1 MKTTP
6 SSNTSSNNLDIQAL
20 LNALMKRWYYF
31 AICIPLFL
39 ALGIVSIQTTAPTY
53 KVKASMLIDFGKEDE
68 ILGSNQFMESGIQ
81 LFGNNQNLI
90 NEIAFVKSFNL
101 VQEPLR
107 YLGFQVSYFEKE
119 GFSDKELYK
128 KSPFSVIPNE
138 TQEQIIDVP
147 ITFRSISDQLYEVEI
162 EAEDY
167 KILMP
172 DGSTRKVEGK
182 ELKIKQACQYGKE
195 CATEYFSFLLV
206 KGANTSS
213 VESLKEREIYFM
225 MHDLEKMTTK
235 YINNLE
241 IAAISEESTV
251 IELSTEGT
259 VVQKETDFLNTLCK
273 TYIQT
278 KLDDKN
284 QFALGTI
291 DFIDS
296 QLDIVTDSLRGAED
310 QMSSIRQ
317 NQQTLD
323 LNLTAT
329 NAVTKLQSLET
340 DKSALSV
347 RSNYYKDLLGDLE
360 AEASIQTIVAP
371 SQLGI
376 SDPMLNDLVMELKR
390 LSNEKIAR
398 SLGGANSANIEL
410 KILNEQIANNMN
422 TLREN
427 VRSIIKST
435 DYSLEE
441 VNRRIA
447 ETQSVVSRLPRD
459 ERNLIKV
466 RRKFTFNETLYNY
479 LLQRRTEAGIA
490 QAANT
495 SDSKILDEARMQ
507 GNGPVAPN
515 IPFILAGCIILG
527 IMIPTLLISTQSVLN
542 TTITEQSQLE
552 NKLFVPIVGNI
563 RQGLT
568 NSKKLDLD
576 NPSNAAVVES
586 FRYLKVNLQYLAP
599 DRSRKVI
606 SFTSTVPNEGKTFCA
621 INLAYVLA
629 MAGSK
634 TIILGI
640 DMRKPMLAINLGIPD
655 NRGLSDYLTEQAG
668 LTAVIQPT
676 GIPNL
681 DAITSGPVPP
691 NPGELLGLDQ
701 FRDLLD
707 KLRGMY
713 DYIILDT
720 PPTGL
725 VADFLAIAPHS
736 DVNLYVVRMGHSK
749 WEFLK
754 EVENAGANKA
764 LKNLYVVVNGVQ
776 KGPGNKKYGYYSSY
790 YRPMEGKSK
799 NKNTKPGSDNGNTM
813 IDKLKTLITA
823 KS

>member
-1 MKTTP
+1 
-6 SSNTSSNNLDIQAL
+6 
-20 LNALMKRWYYF
+20 
-31 AICIPLFL
+31 
-39 ALGIVSIQTTAPTY
+39 
-53 KVKASMLIDFGKEDE
+53 MLIDFGKEDE
-68 ILGSNQFMESGIQ
+68 VLGSNQFMESGIQ

-90 NEIAFVKSFNL
+90 NEIAVIKSFNL
-101 VQEPLR
+101 VREPLR
-107 YLGFQVSYFEKE
+107 YLGFQVSYFEKG

-128 KSPFSVIPNE
+128 KSPFSVIANE
-138 TQEQIIDVP
+138 TQQQIIDIP
-147 ITFRSISDQLYEVEI
+147 ITFKAISDQLYEIEI
-162 EAEDY
+162 ETEDY
-167 KILMP
+167 KMLLP
-172 DGSTRKVEGK
+172 DGSVQKFEGK

-195 CATEYFSFLLV
+195 CATEYFSFLIV
-206 KGANTSS
+206 KGDNFNS
-213 VESLKEREIYFM
+213 VESLKDREIYFM
-225 MHDLEKMTTK
+225 LHDLEKLTTK
-235 YINNLE
+235 YINGLT
-241 IAAISEESTV
+241 IAAIDEESTV

-259 VVQKETDFLNTLCK
+259 VIQKEEDFLNTLCK
-273 TYIQT
+273 TYIQA
-278 KLDDKN
+278 KLDEKN
-284 QFALGTI
+284 QFAMGTI

-296 QLDIVTDSLRGAED
+296 QLDIVTDSLKGAED
-310 QMSSIRQ
+310 QMTNIRQ
-317 NQQTLD
+317 SQQTLD
-323 LNLTAT
+323 LNLTAS
-329 NAVTKLQSLET
+329 NAVSKMQTLEA
-340 DKSALSV
+340 DKSNLSV
-347 RSNYYKDLLGDLE
+347 RSNYYKDLLKGLE
-360 AEASIQTIVAP
+360 VEEGIQTIVAP

-376 SDPMLNDLVMELKR
+376 TDPVLNDLVMELKR
-390 LSNEKIAR
+390 LNNEKIAR

-427 VRSIIKST
+427 VKSIIKST
-435 DYSLEE
+435 EYTLTE

-447 ETQSVVSRLPRD
+447 EAQAVVSRLPRD

-495 SDSKILDEARMQ
+495 SDSKILDEARMA
-507 GNGPVAPN
+507 GTGPVSPN
-515 IPFILAGCIILG
+515 IPFILVGCIILG
-527 IMIPTLLISTQSVLN
+527 ILIPTLLLSTQSILN
-542 TTITEQSQLE
+542 TTISEQSQLE
-552 NKLFVPIVGNI
+552 NKLFTPIVGNI
-563 RQGLT
+563 RQGIA

-576 NPSNAAVVES
+576 NPANAAVVES

-655 NRGLSDYLTEQAG
+655 NRGMSDYLTEQAG
-668 LTAVIQPT
+668 LEAVIQST

-691 NPGELLGLDQ
+691 NPGELLGLDH
-701 FRDLLD
+701 FRELLD

-736 DVNLYVVRMGHSK
+736 DVNLYVVRMGFSK

-754 EVENAGANKA
+754 EVENASTNKA

-790 YRPMEGKSK
+790 YRPMDGKSK

>member
-1 MKTTP
+1 MKTNP
-6 SSNTSSNNLDIQAL
+6 SSYQSNNNLDIQAL
-20 LNALMKRWYYF
+20 LSQLAKRWYYF

-39 ALGIVSIQTTAPTY
+39 ALGIFSIQTTAPTY
-53 KVKASMLIDFGKEDE
+53 KVQASMVIDPGKEDQ

-81 LFGNNQNLI
+81 LFGNSQNILD
-90 NEIAFVKSFNL
+90 EVAVFKSFNI
-101 VQEPLR
+101 VREPLR

-119 GFSDKELYK
+119 GFLDNELYK

-138 TQEQIIDVP
+138 TQEQIIETP
-147 ITFRSISDQLYEVEI
+147 ITFRAISDQLYEVEI

-167 KILMP
+167 RILMP
-172 DGSTRKVEGK
+172 DGTTRKVEGQ
-182 ELKIKQACQYGKE
+182 ELKVKQACQYGKE

-206 KGANTSS
+206 KGDKGTDI
-213 VESLKEREIYFM
+213 ESLKKREIYFM
-225 MHDLEKMTTK
+225 MHDLDKMTSK
-235 YINNLE
+235 YINALS
-241 IAAISEESTV
+241 IAPAAEESSV
-251 IELSTEGT
+251 LELSTEGT
-259 VVQKETDFLNTLCK
+259 VIQKEVDFLNTLCK
-273 TYIQT
+273 TYIQV
-278 KLDDKN
+278 KLDEKN
-284 QFALGTI
+284 QFAMGTI
-291 DFIDS
+291 DFIDK
-296 QLDIVTDSLRGAED
+296 QLDVVTDSLKGAED
-310 QMSSIRQ
+310 QMTNIRQ

-329 NAVTKLQSLET
+329 NAVTRLQALET
-340 DKSALSV
+340 DKSNLSV
-347 RSNYYKDLLGDLE
+347 RVNYYRDLLNDLE

-371 SQLGI
+371 SNAGI
-376 SDPMLNDLVMELKR
+376 ADPLLNDLVLELKR
-390 LSNEKIAR
+390 LNNEKIAR

-410 KILNEQIANNMN
+410 KILNEQISNNMN

-435 DYSLEE
+435 DFALNDA
-441 VNRRIA
+441 NRRIA
-447 ETQSVVSRLPRD
+447 EVQAVVSRLPRD

-466 RRKFTFNETLYNY
+466 TRKFTFNETLYNY
-479 LLQRRTEAGIA
+479 LLQRRAEAGIA
-490 QAANT
+490 QAANV
-495 SDSKILDEARMQ
+495 SDSKILDEARMA
-507 GNGPVAPN
+507 GTGPVAPN

-527 IMIPTLLISTQSVLN
+527 ILIPTLIISTQGMFN
-542 TTITEQSQLE
+542 TTITDQSQLE
-552 NKLFVPIVGNI
+552 RKLFTPVVGNI
-563 RQGLT
+563 REGT
-568 NSKKLDLD
+568 VKYSKKLELE

-621 INLAYVLA
+621 INLSYVLA
-629 MAGSK
+629 MSGAK
-634 TIILGI
+634 TIVLGI
-640 DMRKPMLAINLGIPD
+640 DMRKPMLDVNLGIP
-655 NRGLSDYLTEQAG
+655 NHRGLSDYLTEQAS
-668 LTAVIQPT
+668 LQAVIQPT

-736 DVNLYVVRMGHSK
+736 DVNLYVVRMGASK

-754 EVENAGANKA
+754 EIDNASSNKA
-764 LKNLYVVVNGVQ
+764 LKNLYVVINGVK

-790 YRPMEGKSK
+790 YRPLDGKG
-799 NKNTKPGSDNGNTM
+799 KNTKPGSENGNTV

>member
-1 MKTTP
+1 MKPTP
-6 SSNTSSNNLDIQAL
+6 SPYQSSENLDIQGLLDAL
-20 LNALMKRWYYF
+20 LKRWYYF

-39 ALGIVSIQTTAPTY
+39 ALGIFSIQTTAPTY
-53 KVKASMLIDFGKEDE
+53 KVKASMLIDFGKEDQMF
-68 ILGSNQFMESGIQ
+68 GSNQFMESGIQ

-90 NEIAFVKSFNL
+90 NEIAVIKSFNL
-101 VQEPLR
+101 VSEPIR

-128 KSPFSVIPNE
+128 KAPFSVIANE

-147 ITFRSISDQLYEVEI
+147 ITFRAVSDQLYEVEI
-162 EAEDY
+162 EAEEY

-206 KGANTSS
+206 KGDNASN
-213 VESLKEREIYFM
+213 VESLKERELYFM
-225 MHDLEKMTTK
+225 MHDPDKLTTK
-235 YINNLE
+235 YINSLE
-241 IAAISEESTV
+241 ISAISEESTV
-251 IELSTEGT
+251 IELSTEGN
-259 VVQKETDFLNTLCK
+259 VIQKEEDFLNTLCK
-273 TYIQT
+273 TYIQA
-278 KLDDKN
+278 KLDEKN
-284 QFALGTI
+284 QFATGTI
-291 DFIDS
+291 DFIDA
-296 QLDIVTDSLRGAED
+296 QLDVVTDSLKGAEE
-310 QMSSIRQ
+310 QMTNLRQ
-317 NQQTLD
+317 SQQTLD
-323 LNLTAT
+323 LNLTAS
-329 NAVTKLQSLET
+329 NAVAKLQTLET
-340 DKSALSV
+340 DRAALSV
-347 RSNYYKDLLGDLE
+347 RINYLQDLQRGLELESN
-360 AEASIQTIVAP
+360 IQTIVAP

-376 SDPMLNDLVMELKR
+376 GDQILNDLVLELKR
-390 LSNEKIAR
+390 LNNEKIAR

-410 KILNEQIANNMN
+410 KILNEQIANNVN
-422 TLREN
+422 NLREN
-427 VRSIIKST
+427 VRGIIKST
-435 DYSLEE
+435 EYSLND

-447 ETQSVVSRLPRD
+447 EAQAVVSRLPRD

-466 RRKFTFNETLYNY
+466 TRKFTFNETLYNY
-479 LLQRRTEAGIA
+479 LLQRRAEAGIA

-495 SDSKILDEARMQ
+495 SDSKILDEARMV
-507 GNGPVAPN
+507 GSGPVAPN
-515 IPFILAGCIILG
+515 IPFILVGCIVLG
-527 IMIPTLLISTQSVLN
+527 LLIPTLVISTQNMLN
-542 TTITEQSQLE
+542 TTIVDQNQLE
-552 NKLFVPIVGNI
+552 RKLFTPVVGNI
-563 RQGLT
+563 REGVT
-568 NSKKLDLD
+568 KYSKKIDLE
-576 NPSNAAVVES
+576 NPNNAAVIES

-606 SFTSTVPNEGKTFCA
+606 AFTSTVPNEGKTFCA

-629 MAGSK
+629 MSGAK

-640 DMRKPMLAINLGIPD
+640 DMRKPMLAINMGIPD

-668 LTAVIQPT
+668 LQAVIQPT

-701 FRDLLD
+701 FRELLD

-736 DVNLYVVRMGHSK
+736 DVNLYVVRMNHSK
-749 WEFLK
+749 WEFLR
-754 EVENAGANKA
+754 EIENASSNKA
-764 LKNLYVVVNGVQ
+764 LKNLYVVVNGVK

-790 YRPMEGKSK
+790 YHPTGNKTTNPAPIMEI
-799 NKNTKPGSDNGNTM
+799 P
-813 IDKLKTLITA
+813 
-823 KS
+823 